1 MKQLLLAAGAI
12 ALTVGTAVAQDQVY
26 DWSGAYMGVQAG
38 YGWGKAKYISP
49 EDGQSASPRPDG
61 FLGGIY
67 GGYNHQFANDFVLGI
82 EGDVNISD
90 SDGVSL
96 FGPWPAFDSK
106 FELKWSGAAR
116 IRLGY
121 AVGRFLPFVAGGA
134 TAGRIIHDYAIAG
147 LSPRVPRVGFEGT
160 ELGWTVG
167 AGVEY
172 ALTDKIS
179 TRVEYRYTD
188 YGSKNYP
195 DTLPALPHSMSLKT
209 SDLRIGIAY
218 KF

>member
-134 TAGRIIHDYAIAG
+134 TAGGDRHHGLEAG
-147 LSPRVPRVGFEGT
+147 GPLLWAAVHSRPMCRQSVSRDARPRSRRCRSSTSPSSPRRRASPRHRRRR
-160 ELGWTVG
+160 
-167 AGVEY
+167 A
-172 ALTDKIS
+172 
-179 TRVEYRYTD
+179 RQ
-188 YGSKNYP
+188 
-195 DTLPALPHSMSLKT
+195 
-209 SDLRIGIAY
+209 
-218 KF
+218 